1 MTQPTQPT
9 PQPAPV
15 FPAGRY
21 GHRRDPAA
29 LRRRRLVGFA
39 LGALTVL
46 VGGLIAVKLYQQ
58 YGAAPY
64 QVSNV
69 TTTNLTDTSFTVRF
83 TVSQEPGKPARCT
96 VVGHT
101 RDGRE
106 VGRGEV
112 QVPAPGSSDTS
123 TEVTFTLPTTARAVI
138 GEVQGCGPG

>member
-1 MTQPTQPT
+1 VTQPTQPT
-9 PQPAPV
+9 PPAAPV

-64 QVSNV
+64 QVSNL
-69 TTTNLTDTSFTVRF
+69 TTSNLTDTSFTVRF
-83 TVSQEPGKPARCT
+83 TVSQPAGKAARCT
-96 VVGHT
+96 VVGHS

-112 QVPAPGSSDTS
+112 EVPAAGPSDTS
-123 TEVTFTLPTTARAVI
+123 TPVTFTLTTTARAVI
-138 GEVQGCGPG
+138 GEVPGCGPG